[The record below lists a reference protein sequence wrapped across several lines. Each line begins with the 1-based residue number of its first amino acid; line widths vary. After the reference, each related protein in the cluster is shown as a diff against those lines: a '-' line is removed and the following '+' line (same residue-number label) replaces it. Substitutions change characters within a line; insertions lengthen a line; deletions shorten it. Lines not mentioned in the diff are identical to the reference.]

1 MNGAKFGL
9 YALTLEAAAWSSLAL
24 GEKSDLSLVAYLAGH
39 AGAAALLA
47 IFLYAFLPKR
57 LRTPCI
63 PILLLLFGLGFAVP
77 ILGFIGL
84 AAGIFALRR
93 QRTLA
98 AADPIHAVRL
108 PAIDP
113 HQRAVGA
120 FHQTGLGSFLA
131 NERAPV
137 NSRLR
142 ALVALQNVPGR
153 VASPLLRNVL
163 ADPSEDIRLLAY
175 GMLDNQEK
183 GLNNLIHA
191 ERGRYAAATDA
202 DDTAARPGAPRRLSY
217 LYFELVYQEVAHVD
231 LRRHALLQ
239 SQQYTV
245 EALAESPDD
254 AALHLRN
261 GRLRQMLGD
270 APAARLSYERA
281 LLLGMPRT
289 RITPYLAEL
298 AFDVGD
304 YGVIPGYMAEL
315 AEWHSLPR
323 LKPIVE
329 YWSGEV
335 RA

>member
-1 MNGAKFGL
+1 MIQHKLGL
-9 YALTLEAAAWSSLAL
+9 SALALEMAAWSGLVL
-24 GEKSDLSLVAYLAGH
+24 GEKSDLALLAYLTGH
-39 AGAAALLA
+39 AGASALLA
-47 IFLYAFLPKR
+47 LLLYLFLPRQLRSPR
-57 LRTPCI
+57 L
-63 PILLLLFGLGFAVP
+63 PILLLMFGLGFAVP
-77 ILGFIGL
+77 ILGFVGL
-84 AAGIFALRR
+84 GAGILVLRR
-93 QRTLA
+93 QRA
-98 AADPIHAVRL
+98 VVGDDPIHAVRL

-131 NERAPV
+131 NERVPV
-137 NSRLR
+137 NNRLR

-163 ADPSEDIRLLAY
+163 SDPSEDIRLLAY

-191 ERGRYAAATDA
+191 ERGRYSEATNDADRTAAA
-202 DDTAARPGAPRRLSY
+202 RRLSD
-217 LYFELVYQEVAHVD
+217 LYWELVYQELAQGD
-231 LRRHALLQ
+231 LRHHALLQ

-245 EALAESPDD
+245 EALRQAPDD
-254 AALHLRN
+254 AALHLRL

-281 LLLGMPRT
+281 LDLGMPRT

-304 YGVIPGYMAEL
+304 YAIIPAYMAEL

-323 LKPIVE
+323 LKPVVE
-329 YWSGEV
+329 YWSGGV